1 MAGAY
6 PALLLSRFPAAAVL
20 ASARAPGGGR
30 SGNRLR
36 EGLVVL
42 QFGLAT
48 AFIIGT
54 MVLVAQVRHVRRTDL
69 GFARQGLI
77 VVRNLSDSQIDAAR
91 VRLILD
97 AFRRV
102 PDVQTVGIGQN
113 AVGGGSENDAE
124 SVAIPGVAGEGPTL
138 RRIDAGPDFFR
149 AYGPRLL
156 AGRLFDDAHGA
167 DDSTDWGK
175 RHLVRNVVIN
185 RKALAVLG
193 FHSAQEAIGRTL
205 GGKTPITIIGVIDQL
220 RFFSPRQP
228 DDPTYYVYYRELQ
241 TNLVASIRFT
251 GDSRAMLDHIRGTWR
266 QLAPTVPF
274 TGDTADRRLA
284 KFYEDDDRA
293 TRLFGIGAGLA
304 VLIGCVGL
312 WGLASFNTAR
322 RVKEIGI
329 RKVLGASTRD
339 IVRLLVGQFLRPV
352 LLANLVAWP
361 LAYGAMR
368 TWLAG
373 FDDRI
378 ALSPLYFIGASLL
391 SVAIA
396 VLTVIGQSLRASR
409 AAPSWALRHE

>member
-1 MAGAY
+1 
-6 PALLLSRFPAAAVL
+6 
-20 ASARAPGGGR
+20 
-30 SGNRLR
+30 
-36 EGLVVL
+36 
-42 QFGLAT
+42 
-48 AFIIGT
+48 
-54 MVLVAQVRHVRRTDL
+54 
-69 GFARQGLI
+69 
-77 VVRNLSDSQIDAAR
+77 
-91 VRLILD
+91 
-97 AFRRV
+97 
-102 PDVQTVGIGQN
+102 VQTVGIANNG
-113 AVGGGSENDAE
+113 AGGGSESDAE
-124 SVAIPGVAGEGPTL
+124 NVVIPGVPGEGPSL
-138 RRIDAGPDFFR
+138 RRIDVGPDFFR
-149 AYGPRLL
+149 AYAPRVL

-167 DDSTDWGK
+167 DDSTGLLE
-175 RHLVRNVVIN
+175 RRLPRNVVIN
-185 RKALAVLG
+185 RKALAALG
-193 FHSAQEAIGRTL
+193 FHSPQEAVGRTL
-205 GGKTPITIIGVIDQL
+205 GGNRPITIIGVIDQL

-228 DDPTYYVYYRELQ
+228 DDPTYYIYYRELQ
-241 TNLVASIRFT
+241 TNLVASIRFS
-251 GDSRAMLDHIRGTWR
+251 GDPKSMLGQVRDGWR
-266 QLAPTVPF
+266 RLAPGVPF

-293 TRLFGIGAGLA
+293 TRLFGMGAGLA

-329 RKVLGASTRD
+329 RKVLGASTWD

-352 LLANLVAWP
+352 LLANLLAWP
-361 LAYGAMR
+361 LAYAAMR